1 MAMLC
6 WKRLLFAGLA
16 GILSVPIFGVAIF
29 VGLSYA
35 FRCPPNHP
43 VCDLPDMA
51 AFGLGR
57 LERTA
62 GRRSRSLVRLAT
74 AAHPNAPDV
83 IWWRDLSSRWCVWLQ
98 TANSGFW

>member
-51 AFGLGR
+51 AFGL
-57 LERTA
+57 A
-62 GRRSRSLVRLAT
+62 GLSAPLAGALVA
-74 AAHPNAPDV
+74 
-83 IWWRDLSSRWCVWLQ
+83 
-98 TANSGFW
+98 